1 MGSNPLQKYCFFLT
15 YANKTQKN
23 RPDWSDF
30 SVFIYDLLMYDV
42 RFIYDLALRGNV
54 RFSDLRPFSPS

>member
-1 MGSNPLQKYCFFLT
+1 LHRCRSFATPQNT
-15 YANKTQKN
+15 EHRKTAPKSGF
-23 RPDWSDF
+23 P
-30 SVFIYDLLMYDV
+30 VFIYDLLMYDV